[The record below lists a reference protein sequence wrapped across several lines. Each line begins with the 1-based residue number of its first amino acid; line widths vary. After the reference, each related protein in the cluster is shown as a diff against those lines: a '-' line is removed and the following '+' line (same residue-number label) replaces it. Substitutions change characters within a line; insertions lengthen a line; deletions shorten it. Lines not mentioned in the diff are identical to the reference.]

1 MEQHPIQVVVI
12 AVFQLPKAG
21 EEACRRSCQDALSQ
35 APPLAVTGDSPLD
48 AQEIVLAR
56 NCEAPTVPIP
66 YGVWQTALL
75 PRKSAPRWFQR
86 RFRVYAGN
94 RKYLPVAFQ
103 FKLMLRQ
110 PFLNEEPELFQLSL
124 IRTEYREVVHVP
136 DIVGAQPA
144 VTDHLVQRLQNGVC
158 EPLRGIRADTDA
170 IFHNAPNQVED
181 APVFNQAAHTAHH
194 NLRFQA
200 VVEMAHIAAQLVP
213 STFRV
218 VVHPAFDCRP
228 CLVRASVPDTAAAVM
243 VHAPHED
250 WLQNLDK
257 RVVDILVGPLRGF
270 AHRSPLL
277 GACVPSAGRVRRLL
291 FKAVDDDL
299 PQLLDALLFG
309 FLHPSSAFIRAVVGA
324 PMMCAVYFVDGS

>member
-1 MEQHPIQVVVI
+1 
-12 AVFQLPKAG
+12 
-21 EEACRRSCQDALSQ
+21 
-35 APPLAVTGDSPLD
+35 
-48 AQEIVLAR
+48 
-56 NCEAPTVPIP
+56 
-66 YGVWQTALL
+66 
-75 PRKSAPRWFQR
+75 
-86 RFRVYAGN
+86 
-94 RKYLPVAFQ
+94 
-103 FKLMLRQ
+103 
-110 PFLNEEPELFQLSL
+110 
-124 IRTEYREVVHVP
+124 
-136 DIVGAQPA
+136 
-144 VTDHLVQRLQNGVC
+144 
-158 EPLRGIRADTDA
+158 
-170 IFHNAPNQVED
+170 
-181 APVFNQAAHTAHH
+181 
-194 NLRFQA
+194 
-200 VVEMAHIAAQLVP
+200 MAHIAAQLVP